1 VQKANFNAARK
12 GRASDYNIKVSATHF
27 FTGKLGKQMTYA
39 EITAQN
45 RLLYEAAERCTVE
58 MKLFFQ
64 YSPEWTG
71 LYVRRRDILKQIDQ
85 NLEEAFRKIDLK
97 RGVKKQQHRIFQAWQ
112 NSNYRPT
119 SEIAAQTGW
128 SANTVS
134 RAISG
139 YLKGSK
145 CG

>member
-1 VQKANFNAARK
+1 
-12 GRASDYNIKVSATHF
+12 
-27 FTGKLGKQMTYA
+27 MTYT
-39 EITAQN
+39 ELTAQN

-58 MKLFFQ
+58 MSIFVQ
-64 YSPEWTG
+64 YSPEWTE
-71 LYVRRRDILKQIDQ
+71 LYIRRRDILKQVDQ

-97 RGVKKQQHRIFQAWQ
+97 QGVKRSSISSVKKQQYQIFQAWQ
-112 NSNYRPT
+112 NSSYRPT
-119 SEIAAQTGW
+119 SEIAKQTGW

-145 CG
+145 YG